1 MYTKQKSKGLFLS
14 ADDNNDSARMSKSF
28 KIILGICAALLAVV
42 VLAGGGVLIARAN
55 RKKK

>member
-28 KIILGICAALLAVV
+28 KIILGNCAALLAVV
-42 VLAGGGVLIARAN
+42 VLAMFAFAAGVNI
-55 RKKK
+55 